1 VILQLLAL
9 IHLDP
14 ITGVARTFHEFVQ
27 LHDELVFLL
36 QALDGD
42 IKLFVLVSHL
52 LSETDVNESFLHQVL
67 LILIMQIERVV
78 CILDVIDF
86 GWGILWS
93 LSLGLGI
100 LLLEGSLLVDDLQ
113 NL

>member
-1 VILQLLAL
+1 M

-14 ITGVARTFHEFVQ
+14 VTGVARTFHEIVQ
-27 LHDELVFLL
+27 LLDEPVFLL

-42 IKLFVLVSHL
+42 IKLFVLGGHL
-52 LSETDVNESFLHQVL
+52 FSEADINESFLHQVL
-67 LILIMQIERVV
+67 LILVMQIERVV
-78 CILDVIDF
+78 CIHDVIGF

-93 LSLGLGI
+93 LSLGLGV

>member
-1 VILQLLAL
+1 MILQLLAL
-9 IHLDP
+9 IHLNP
-14 ITGVARTFHEFVQ
+14 ITGVARTLHELVQ
-27 LHDELVFLL
+27 LLDELVFLL

-42 IKLFVLVSHL
+42 IKLFMLVSHL
-52 LSETDVNESFLHQVL
+52 LSEADVNNGFLHQVL
-67 LILIMQIERVV
+67 LILVMQIERVV
-78 CILDVIDF
+78 CIHDVIGF

-100 LLLEGSLLVDDLQ
+100 LLLEGSLLVDNLQ